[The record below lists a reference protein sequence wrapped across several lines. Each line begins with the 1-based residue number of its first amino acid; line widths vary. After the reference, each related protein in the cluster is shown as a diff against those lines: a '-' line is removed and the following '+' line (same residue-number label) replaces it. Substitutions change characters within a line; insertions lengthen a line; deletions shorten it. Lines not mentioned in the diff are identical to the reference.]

1 MGRPNS
7 GEVTERLWRDGETV
21 TFGARLYAYGRRH
34 RLAFGTNAQGWNG
47 VRAEIELESILQQVD
62 RGTWVPPQKRT
73 SVVRKE
79 VARPDGHQ
87 LFGPFAR
94 KILDAKKSHN
104 LDDDTI
110 NDLEWKIGYLIGAFG
125 RLELLEIDVAR
136 TDGFR
141 DELAAQARVIR
152 KAAER
157 GKPLMETV
165 RPKNG
170 KPYKR
175 RKRALSNTSI
185 NGMLALLSQ
194 VMQRAEDYDYIP
206 KNPMKVGER
215 KDRYLPTVKPSRTW
229 LEVDELMALLDAAG
243 ELDAQARRDRRIG
256 RRAALA
262 ALAMAGF
269 RVSELCDLLCP
280 RVDLARARFGVRDAK
295 TEKGIREV
303 EMTLW
308 TRGELVLHREQRL
321 RDGFP
326 MGPKD
331 HFFGTT
337 SGRRRDP
344 NRFRDRVLE
353 RSATRANEKRAEQG
367 LAPLPRSLP
376 TRYGERG
383 RCSLPRWD
391 ATLTGSPIRSATSR
405 RRSRCRSTSRHVTA
419 G

>member
-1 MGRPNS
+1 
-7 GEVTERLWRDGETV
+7 
-21 TFGARLYAYGRRH
+21 
-34 RLAFGTNAQGWNG
+34 
-47 VRAEIELESILQQVD
+47 
-62 RGTWVPPQKRT
+62 
-73 SVVRKE
+73 
-79 VARPDGHQ
+79 
-87 LFGPFAR
+87 
-94 KILDAKKSHN
+94 
-104 LDDDTI
+104 
-110 NDLEWKIGYLIGAFG
+110 
-125 RLELLEIDVAR
+125 
-136 TDGFR
+136 
-141 DELAAQARVIR
+141 
-152 KAAER
+152 
-157 GKPLMETV
+157 METV

-175 RKRALSNTSI
+175 RKRGLSNTSI

-262 ALAMAGF
+262 ALAVAGF

-353 RSATRANEKRAEQG
+353 RSAARANESEPSRASRRCR
-367 LAPLPRSLP
+367 RSLP

-383 RCSLPRWD
+383 RCSLPRSGRDPHWLSDQIGHISAAFTLQVDQQTRHPPGDGQGAPGDLGAD
-391 ATLTGSPIRSATSR
+391 ALR
-405 RRSRCRSTSRHVTA
+405 R
-419 G
+419 